1 MNSPMLPNMNR
12 ILSAA
17 LLAVCLGCAGP
28 DSLGKL
34 NLKAWRDDRGA
45 CNGVRPGLLDDFMAV
60 RDQIK
65 GIHSNDL
72 GKMLGRPDINQ
83 ITDRNQKLYIYYVE
97 KGPQCDGNVGAKSNA
112 KSVAL
117 RVNAVGLVSEVT
129 IQNGIP

>member
-1 MNSPMLPNMNR
+1 MKRLLLL
-12 ILSAA
+12 LSLFA
-17 LLAVCLGCAGP
+17 LSNCAGP
-28 DSLGKL
+28 DSLGTL
-34 NLKAWRDDRGA
+34 NLKAWRNDRGA
-45 CNGVRPGLLDDFMAV
+45 CNGVRPTLFNDFMAV
-60 RDQIK
+60 RDQLK

-97 KGPQCDGNVGAKSNA
+97 KGPQCAGNTAAKSNA

-129 IQNGIP
+129 VQNGVP

>member
-1 MNSPMLPNMNR
+1 MLPNMNR
-12 ILSAA
+12 ILSATA
-17 LLAVCLGCAGP
+17 LLAVCLSCSGP

>member
-1 MNSPMLPNMNR
+1 MKH
-12 ILSAA
+12 LS
-17 LLAVCLGCAGP
+17 LLSFLFLLNCAGP

-34 NLKAWRDDRGA
+34 DLKSWRNDRGA
-45 CNGVRPGLLDDFMAV
+45 CRGERTRLFDDFMAV
-60 RDQIK
+60 RDQLK
-65 GIHSNDL
+65 GIHANDL

-97 KGPQCDGNVGAKSNA
+97 KGPQCAGNTAAKSNA

-129 IQNGIP
+129 VQNGVP